1 MEITSDSV
9 QKTLKIASDL
19 AKELKKGDII
29 ALRGQL
35 GAGKTVF
42 VKGLARGL
50 GIKQEIKS
58 PTFVFEK
65 RYPIVVDNEKIIFHH
80 LDLYRGDSINDLLT
94 LGLNEIISD
103 DSIVVLEWADKIEEN
118 LPKSRI
124 DITIKV
130 IDETKRS
137 ITIERH

>member
-65 RYPIVVDNEKIIFHH
+65 RYPIIVNNQKIIFHH

-94 LGLNEIISD
+94 LGVHLCLI
-103 DSIVVLEWADKIEEN
+103 DSRTLSILLRAHLEPFQIQDRASYPMLVD
-118 LPKSRI
+118 LFL
-124 DITIKV
+124 
-130 IDETKRS
+130 
-137 ITIERH
+137 